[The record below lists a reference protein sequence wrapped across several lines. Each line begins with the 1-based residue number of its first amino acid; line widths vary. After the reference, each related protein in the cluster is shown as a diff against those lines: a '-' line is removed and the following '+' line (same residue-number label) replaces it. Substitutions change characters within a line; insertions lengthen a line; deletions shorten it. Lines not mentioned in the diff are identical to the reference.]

1 MINALFRIPFIL
13 LMVVFL
19 NVPSLSAQKT
29 PNQILNGVTQKMNK
43 AKDYSADANIRSE
56 IPAIRILP
64 VNAKVYFKQKD
75 KFKVDSKG
83 IVLLPKQGFS
93 DFQKVIRDTTSFTA
107 VMTGQEKIGQ
117 IMTQVLNVIPSQDTS
132 DLILAKLWIDTNNSL
147 VLKSQLTTRSSG
159 TMLIEY
165 TYGSQ
170 KQYGLPD
177 NMVFTVD
184 VKKFKVPKGVATD
197 LNKPSKGTGASG
209 GASGGGGSAEGSG
222 APASAKASAGKKG
235 QIFIGLTNY
244 KVNGGVSDSIFK
256 G

>member
-1 MINALFRIPFIL
+1 MINALFRLHFVL
-13 LMVVFL
+13 FLAVFL
-19 NVPSLSAQKT
+19 NATSASAQKT

-64 VNAKVYFKQKD
+64 VSAKVYFKQKD

-93 DFQKVIRDTTSFTA
+93 DFQKVIRDTNSYTA
-107 VMTGQEKIGQ
+107 VITGQEKIGQ
-117 IMTQVLNVIPSQDTS
+117 TMTQVLNVIPSQDTS
-132 DLILAKLWIDTNNSL
+132 DLILAKLWIDAANSL

-165 TYGSQ
+165 TYGTQ

-184 VKKFKVPKGVATD
+184 VKKFKIPKGVATD
-197 LNKPSKGTGASG
+197 LNKPVAPASDG
-209 GASGGGGSAEGSG
+209 GAAG
-222 APASAKASAGKKG
+222 PASAKASAGKKA
-235 QIFIGLTNY
+235 QIFISLTNY
-244 KVNGGVSDSIFK
+244 KVNGGVSDAVFK
-256 G
+256 

>member
-1 MINALFRIPFIL
+1 MINALFRLPFVL
-13 LMVVFL
+13 FLAVFL
-19 NVPSLSAQKT
+19 NASAVFAQKS
-29 PNQILNGVTQKMNK
+29 PNQILNGISQKMNK
-43 AKDYSADANIRSE
+43 VMDYSADVKIRSD

-93 DFQKVIRDTTSFTA
+93 DFQKVIRDTNSYTA
-107 VMTGQEKIGQ
+107 VITGQEKIGQ
-117 IMTQVLNVIPSQDTS
+117 TLTQVLNVIPGQDTS
-132 DLILAKLWIDTNNSL
+132 DLILAKLWVDAANNL

-165 TYGSQ
+165 TYGAQ

-184 VKKFKVPKGVATD
+184 VKKFKIPKGVATD
-197 LNKPSKGTGASG
+197 LNRS
-209 GASGGGGSAEGSG
+209 SAPANDGNT
-222 APASAKASAGKKG
+222 ARPASAKASAGKKA
-235 QIFIGLTNY
+235 QIFISLTNY
-244 KVNGGVSDSIFK
+244 KVNAGVSDAIFK
-256 G
+256 K